1 MRSTLSISSGADLSE
16 PLFAP
21 MSLWTV
27 LKLFAAMA
35 VLAVMSFTGML
46 TYHILVR
53 PLGGIFE
60 RIVPNPGEV
69 VGRQTEVSFAALA
82 DPAEIPAIDPGAKA
96 FDKAHDLLA
105 LGKLDEARE
114 KLTTIIN
121 VYPSSSKAPMARGI
135 VGDMNLDEIL
145 STSHM
150 QGKLVH
156 VVKRGNSFLGIA
168 AEHHTTLDLIMHL
181 NNMMELGNL
190 QPGDELMVMP
200 LDYRILIEPKRKTL
214 SIWDGGRFICEYPI
228 IHLGVPGELSAGK
241 SKIGSK
247 TAEFEGKKVL
257 PQSKD
262 YRSADKVLQISKP
275 VLAIRGAPP
284 DSKDF
289 PRGIIVR
296 PEDIEEISLLTRV
309 GNEVE
314 IR

>member
-1 MRSTLSISSGADLSE
+1 
-16 PLFAP
+16 

-27 LKLFAAMA
+27 FKLFAAIG
-35 VLAVMSFTGML
+35 VLTVMSFTGML

-60 RIVPNPGEV
+60 RIIPNPGEI
-69 VGRQTEVSFAALA
+69 VGRETDVNFATIA
-82 DPAEIPAIDPGAKA
+82 DAVEIPAIDPGAKA
-96 FDKAHDLLA
+96 FKKAHDLLA

-114 KLTTIIN
+114 KLSTIIN
-121 VYPSSSKAPMARGI
+121 VYPSSSKAPMARRI

-150 QGKLVH
+150 QGKLEY
-156 VVKRGNSFLGIA
+156 VVKPGNSFLGIA

-190 QPGDELMVMP
+190 QPGDELVVMP
-200 LDYRILIEPKRKTL
+200 LEYRLLIDSKRKTL
-214 SIWDGGRFICEYPI
+214 SIWDGGRFVSEYPI
-228 IHLGVPGELSAGK
+228 IHLGIPGGLPAGK

-247 TAEFEGKKVL
+247 TAEAEGKRVL
-257 PQSKD
+257 PQSKG

-275 VLAIRGAPP
+275 VLVIRGAAA

-296 PEDIEEISLLTRV
+296 PEDIEEISLLTQV